1 MLTFQNYFAEV
12 EQIAFNPSHMVPGI
26 EPSADPVLQSRLFSY
41 PDAHRHRIGVNYQ
54 QLPVNQ
60 PIVPYKMGNFQR
72 DGSMAFFNQ
81 GGRPNYLSSIAP
93 IGFNKPAYDLNKVH
107 GKFIG
112 EAVSFLSEVR
122 PEDFTAAR
130 NLWEKVFSQ
139 ESKDR
144 FIETVSGHMGN
155 CTDQEI
161 IARQIGIF
169 REVSPE
175 LAEKLEKELG
185 VKGYKTLEGVVF
197 NGTHNGMGKKV
208 GANGM
213 PVDQVNFYNGAPRG
227 TKAV

>member
-155 CTDQEI
+155 CTDKEI

-213 PVDQVNFYNGAPRG
+213 PVDQVNFDNGAPRG